1 MLVVGNHLGIVLES
15 SNVMT
20 VILFIP
26 MRGLGHAA
34 MTAADVLY
42 RFRDIAP
49 VFYIEIVGQFRKC
62 AADRSVSMYSFIFSY
77 ESADIMGILKIG
89 NAYERFSEGLLK

>member
-1 MLVVGNHLGIVLES
+1 VLES
-15 SNVMT
+15 GDVMA
-20 VILFIP
+20 VIFLTP
-26 MRGLGHAA
+26 MGGLRHTPVAA
-34 MTAADVLY
+34 TDVLHRGRY
-42 RFRDIAP
+42 VVP

-89 NAYERFSEGLLK
+89 NAYERFFRRIA

>member
-1 MLVVGNHLGIVLES
+1 MVSHDNNDCVFSGRSGVKCFQYAVYLLGNHLGIVLES

-49 VFYIEIVGQFRKC
+49 VFYIEIGW
-62 AADRSVSMYSFIFSY
+62 
-77 ESADIMGILKIG
+77 
-89 NAYERFSEGLLK
+89 